1 MTSVKLEVVGLNE
14 LVGALEEYGER
25 ARKEIADVV
34 ELTALDVEAD
44 AKKSINRGTKSGRTY
59 EKFKPRRTHRA
70 SAPGEAPAGDT
81 GELARRIT
89 AEKERELQWS
99 VGTDLPYGRLLEFGT
114 MKILE
119 RPWLRPAIEKNRALF
134 RKRIVVAIEKASQ

>member
-1 MTSVKLEVVGLNE
+1 MTSVKLEVVGLVE
-14 LVGALEEYGER
+14 VVKALETYGQR
-25 ARKEIADVV
+25 ASKQIADAI

-89 AEKERELQWS
+89 AEKERELRWS
-99 VGTDLPYGRLLEFGT
+99 VGADLPYGRYLEFGT
-114 MKILE
+114 MKIAE
-119 RPWLRPAIEKNRALF
+119 RPWLRPAIERNRGLF
-134 RKRIVVAIEKASQ
+134 RKRIVAAIEKASQ